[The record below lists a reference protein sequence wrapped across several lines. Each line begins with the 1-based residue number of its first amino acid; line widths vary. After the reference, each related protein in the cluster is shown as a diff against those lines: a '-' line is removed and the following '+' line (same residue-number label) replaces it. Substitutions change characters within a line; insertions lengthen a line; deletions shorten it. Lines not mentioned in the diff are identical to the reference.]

1 MGCCFSNDE
10 DKDDDLNDPSR
21 PLINP
26 ISDGPSSR
34 PIGRYNGA
42 ETRTQQKCDEQSAL
56 NRILQQVASN
66 VVDVAALET
75 QGVDQI
81 EYTDRARQYSHNL
94 SSWCASTQKV
104 RGPPRLPVGVA
115 TPHVVLSGPPISLS
129 DIQLITTTAQQA
141 ARSLQEIKVRH
152 KEDLVVPFGVP

>member
-34 PIGRYNGA
+34 PIG
-42 ETRTQQKCDEQSAL
+42 
-56 NRILQQVASN
+56 SN

-75 QGVDQI
+75 QGVDQT
-81 EYTDRARQYSHNL
+81 EYTDRATQYSHNL

-104 RGPPRLPVGVA
+104 RGPPRLPIGVA
-115 TPHVVLSGPPISLS
+115 TPHVVLSGQPISLS
-129 DIQLITTTAQQA
+129 DIQLITSAAQQA